1 MKFDQTIDLSGAS
14 PERVWA
20 FVMDVPSMAKCIPGC
35 DGVEDLGNNHY
46 KAVVKIKVGPIGLS
60 LASDISIVE
69 KDEANRTASLLVE
82 AADKRV
88 GGAVKATMSMKLTPE
103 GDGTKLEVST
113 DANVMKNPM
122 RKPEST
128 TGHAPGTKMYR
139 SACTRVA
146 PCERADRRNSGSTP
160 ENPAIVFSTTGK
172 NP

>member
-1 MKFDQTIDLSGAS
+1 MKFEQTIDLPGAA
-14 PERVWA
+14 PDRVWD

-69 KDEANRTASLLVE
+69 KDETNRTASLLVE

-103 GDGTKLEVST
+103 GDGTKLEVVT
-113 DANVMKNPM
+113 DANVMGRIGDFGQPII
-122 RKPEST
+122 RKKADQTLQE
-128 TGHAPGTKMYR
+128 
-139 SACTRVA
+139 VA
-146 PCERADRRNSGSTP
+146 ANLRKALATP
-160 ENPAIVFSTTGK
+160 A
-172 NP
+172 

>member
-1 MKFDQTIDLSGAS
+1 MKFDQTIDLPGAS
-14 PERVWA
+14 PDRVWA

-35 DGVEDLGNNHY
+35 DGVEDLGNNRF

-60 LASDISIVE
+60 LTSEISIVE

-113 DANVMKNPM
+113 DANVMGRIGDFGQPII
-122 RKPEST
+122 RKKADQTLQE
-128 TGHAPGTKMYR
+128 
-139 SACTRVA
+139 VA
-146 PCERADRRNSGSTP
+146 ANLRKALATP
-160 ENPAIVFSTTGK
+160 A
-172 NP
+172 

>member
-1 MKFDQTIDLSGAS
+1 MKFEQTIDLPGAS
-14 PERVWA
+14 PERVWN
-20 FVMDVPSMAKCIPGC
+20 FVMDIPSMAKCIPGC

-69 KDEANRTASLLVE
+69 KDETNRTAGLLVE

-113 DANVMKNPM
+113 DANVMGRIGDFGQPII
-122 RKPEST
+122 RKKADQTLQE
-128 TGHAPGTKMYR
+128 
-139 SACTRVA
+139 VA
-146 PCERADRRNSGSTP
+146 ANLRKALATP
-160 ENPAIVFSTTGK
+160 A
-172 NP
+172 